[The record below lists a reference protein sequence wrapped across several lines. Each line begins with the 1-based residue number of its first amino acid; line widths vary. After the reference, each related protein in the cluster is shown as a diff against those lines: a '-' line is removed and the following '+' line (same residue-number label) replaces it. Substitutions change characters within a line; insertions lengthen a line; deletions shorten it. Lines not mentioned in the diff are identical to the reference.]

1 MGNFQH
7 RKKSRDEGPEEEGF
21 LYRALAAAIAIPLFE
36 VSLFI
41 GICAARISGRSAY
54 FFFSIP
60 AWLHSVYC
68 SVAVAV
74 GLIFGFRGL
83 TWLLGH
89 LFMTHFENDQDERIT
104 IALWLALFGL
114 GALGYWVSK

>member
-1 MGNFQH
+1 MQQG
-7 RKKSRDEGPEEEGF
+7 
-21 LYRALAAAIAIPLFE
+21 
-36 VSLFI
+36 SLDD
-41 GICAARISGRSAY
+41 RPT
-54 FFFSIP
+54 FFSIP
-60 AWLHSVYC
+60 AWLHIFYC